1 MDQRNLEIL
10 QSQLSPLAMR
20 ALMKG
25 QKIQAIKIVREEKG
39 IELMEAKELVEA
51 AIASDPVIQA
61 EMRNARR
68 NSSGWVW
75 VLILIVA
82 GIAAWF
88 FLAN

>member
-1 MDQRNLEIL
+1 
-10 QSQLSPLAMR
+10 MR